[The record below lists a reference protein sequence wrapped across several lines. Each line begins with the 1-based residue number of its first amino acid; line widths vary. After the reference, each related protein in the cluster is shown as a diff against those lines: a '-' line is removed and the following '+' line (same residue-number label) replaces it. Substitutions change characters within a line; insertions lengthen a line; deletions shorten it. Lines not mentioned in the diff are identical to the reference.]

1 MSVQRQLWFR
11 VGLSLALGCSGNSA
25 PSGPDTD
32 EQGETETSGDVEDTD
47 LIPDTDTGTSTP
59 TTLTDTDTGAG
70 TITTTVGALVTEV
83 AAAPAGGTIYV
94 GHCDIDDAGDIYVT
108 WQQEDGGQ
116 DVWLSRSQDGGAS
129 FQAPI
134 GIETGPEN
142 PMGGWGNSRKPY
154 VTADGTRVAVV
165 YGTSAPISSRV
176 VVSTSLAPLTFAPA
190 VDIGTADTS
199 DVEEFAKP
207 VFQSDGSLAV
217 FFHRTLPGLEEIMV
231 SRESDGWTAESLL
244 GSAPGQPCDCCP
256 QDVLTN
262 QAGTT
267 LLAYRNNIS
276 NVRDHFVA
284 RAPDFSS
291 SVAGSA
297 THWTTFACP
306 VDGPRLGENDGGDQ
320 LLVWADPT
328 QGASRV
334 WISDSTND
342 GLTWGGD
349 RMVED
354 AGAGQHRPTIALAED
369 GTVWVAMDRSG
380 DDALLVSSTDG
391 GATFGGATEL
401 ITADGALDAA
411 ELCSGGGRTGLVGI
425 TPGGDLYWIGL

>member
-1 MSVQRQLWFR
+1 M
-11 VGLSLALGCSGNSA
+11 GLLMGLGCSGDGEPAGS
-25 PSGPDTD
+25 DTD
-32 EQGETETSGDVEDTD
+32 GDGQTTTDVDATDVDTAT
-47 LIPDTDTGTSTP
+47 DTDTDTTPGTG
-59 TTLTDTDTGAG
+59 TDTDTGAG
-70 TITTTVGALVTEV
+70 TATGTTVGAVVTEV

-94 GHCDIDDAGDIYVT
+94 GHCDIDDSGDIYVT

-116 DVWLSRSQDGGAS
+116 DVWLARSQDGGAS

-134 GIETGPEN
+134 GIEIGPEQ

-154 VTADGTRVAVV
+154 VIADGTRVAVV
-165 YGTSAPISSRV
+165 YGTTAPISSRIV
-176 VVSTSLAPLTFAPA
+176 LSTSLAPLSFASA

-217 FFHRTLPGLEEIMV
+217 FFHRTLPGLEEIMI
-231 SRESDGWTAESLL
+231 SRENDGWVAESLL

-262 QAGTT
+262 GAGTT

-284 RAPDFSS
+284 RAPDFASA
-291 SVAGSA
+291 VAGSS
-297 THWTTFACP
+297 TNWTTFACP

-342 GLTWGGD
+342 GMTWGGD
-349 RMVED
+349 RMVSD
-354 AGAGQHRPTIALAED
+354 SGAGQHRPTIALDDD
-369 GTVWVAMDRSG
+369 GTVWVSMDRSG
-380 DDALLVSSTDG
+380 ADALLVSSTDG
-391 GATFGGATEL
+391 GATFGGGSVMNTV
-401 ITADGALDAA
+401 DGPLDAV
-411 ELCSGGGRTGLVGI
+411 ELCSGGGRTGAVGVSS
-425 TPGGDLYWIGL
+425 GGDLYWFGL